1 MKDLRKTTAADIMS
15 TPVLEGMPTERVTD
29 AARRMIEHGVH
40 CLIVPHRDSHRLP
53 GVMTLRD
60 VIDALASEAQ
70 PLDALR
76 VEDAMTRPCLNVQAS
91 TCLLDCI
98 NQMRQ
103 FGVRTV
109 PVMDGGRSV
118 GVLSFTDVVRF
129 AVGDE
134 TA

>member
-1 MKDLRKTTAADIMS
+1 MKDLSKTRVADIM
-15 TPVLEGMPTERVTD
+15 TAPVIECARSELVAE
-29 AARRMIEHGVH
+29 AARRMIEMGVH
-40 CLIVPHRDSHRLP
+40 CLIVPHDDPMRLP

-60 VIDALASEAQ
+60 VVDVLAAEDQRIDT
-70 PLDALR
+70 LR
-76 VEDAMTRPCLNVQAS
+76 VEDAMTMPCLNVQAD

-109 PVMDGGRSV
+109 PVMDGGEAI

-129 AVGDE
+129 AVS
-134 TA
+134 